1 MKERNAMQEDN
12 DLQILRTELLH
23 LAKEILTE
31 QLHAS
36 LSIEADI
43 VHTYTVEDVI
53 TVASKLFNFVTNN
66 K

>member
-1 MKERNAMQEDN
+1 MQDEKE
-12 DLQILRTELLH
+12 LQILRTELLH

-36 LSIEADI
+36 LSIEAD
-43 VHTYTVEDVI
+43 VVSTYTAEDVI
-53 TVASKLFNFVTNN
+53 NVASELFNFVTNT